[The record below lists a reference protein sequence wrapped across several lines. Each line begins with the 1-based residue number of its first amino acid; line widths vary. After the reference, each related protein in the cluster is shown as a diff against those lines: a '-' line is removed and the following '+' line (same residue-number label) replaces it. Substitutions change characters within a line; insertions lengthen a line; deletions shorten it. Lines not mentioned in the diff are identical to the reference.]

1 MKQNTFFLL
10 VLILPLILG
19 VSSCGSKQAK
29 DPVATFRSSLTSED
43 TIEMVRMCDEAMEML
58 KNKEYDKLMSRLY
71 EYDDSTKAVSEL
83 APETAQ
89 RYINN
94 YMMFPVISYERVYY
108 SFMLEG
114 CNDVKYS
121 VVFATAEQTG
131 TGQEARTSFMFN
143 PVKVDGTWKLCVKT
157 DRDMMDAEHN

>member
-1 MKQNTFFLL
+1 MKTIIYFFCF
-10 VLILPLILG
+10 VLAFTI
-19 VSSCGSKQAK
+19 SSCGSKK
-29 DPVATFRSSLTSED
+29 SNGDPVQAFRSSLTEED
-43 TIEMVRMCDEAMEML
+43 TIEMVRICDEAMELL
-58 KNKEYDKLMSRLY
+58 KNKEYDKLMSQLY
-71 EYDDSTKAVSEL
+71 EYDDSTKSVSDL
-83 APETAQ
+83 SPETAQ

-94 YMMFPVISYERVYY
+94 YMMFPVLSYERVYY

-131 TGQEARTSFMFN
+131 TGEPATTSFMFN

-157 DRDMMDAEHN
+157 DKDMMDRQHN